1 MRRHPWL
8 ALTFLLSI
16 GAWAWQARATA
27 PATPAAPSA
36 PAPSTT
42 PSTAAVAP
50 PVSSPPAAPPPRG
63 AATGA
68 PATSG
73 ASAPAVGAT
82 QAHAPATP
90 ALGLTPRA
98 LLGYWIGVV
107 VLAIVLVWLARTTA
121 LLRDRG
127 SDTPWSLGRT
137 QMAWWFFI
145 VVASFVF
152 IWLAS
157 GNYPALSNSVLALIG
172 ISSGTA
178 LSGAVIDDG
187 KQSQMQQRPLLEDE
201 QNQLQQHNQQL
212 AAAVTPQLG
221 APPAAALASV
231 PALQANLS
239 RLSVIATQLAQIPS
253 PQQPQNSFWRD
264 ILSDENGM
272 SFHRFQ
278 IVVWTLVLTVLFV
291 SKIRTDRQM
300 PDFSNQLLGLMGISS
315 GTYIGFKFPEKQA

>member
-1 MRRHPWL
+1 MRSLFLSDLSHPFKSQIELCDGWSGIPGL
-8 ALTFLLSI
+8 A
-16 GAWAWQARATA
+16 
-27 PATPAAPSA
+27 
-36 PAPSTT
+36 
-42 PSTAAVAP
+42 
-50 PVSSPPAAPPPRG
+50 
-63 AATGA
+63 
-68 PATSG
+68 
-73 ASAPAVGAT
+73 
-82 QAHAPATP
+82 
-90 ALGLTPRA
+90 PRA

-107 VLAIVLVWLARTTA
+107 VLAIVL
-121 LLRDRG
+121 
-127 SDTPWSLGRT
+127 
-137 QMAWWFFI
+137 
-145 VVASFVF
+145 

-157 GNYPALSNSVLALIG
+157 GNYPVLSNSVLALIG

-212 AAAVTPQLG
+212 AAAVAPQLG

-239 RLSVIATQLAQIPS
+239 RLSVIATKLAQIPS

-264 ILSDENGM
+264 ILSDENGI

-291 SKIRTDRQM
+291 SKVRTDRS
-300 PDFSNQLLGLMGISS
+300 F
-315 GTYIGFKFPEKQA
+315 TAACAW